1 MLDAITQAVVDVLD
15 AIWSGWMWVAAPLAA
30 AGVAL
35 AVVEH
40 FKRRGELQRRATPGA
55 QRKGPGEAGAAGNR
69 KIDGLV
75 SSLDGNLGERDEQ
88 AVKRLRGKLMR
99 AGYFDKSAIAR
110 FFAIRVAAALGFSV
124 AAFFAL
130 THFAPSL
137 SSFSLAQFVVGALGL
152 GYFAPL
158 LALDRLVGRRQAEYR
173 QGFPDVMDLMIVCV
187 QAGLSMEAGLAR
199 IASELKIGYPRLAA
213 NLHMATLEVRG
224 GKPLSKAIESMAQRL
239 GIEEAISFATLL
251 QQSEEI
257 GASLSQSLR
266 AYSDDMRNKRMMKA
280 EEKAHALPAKL
291 VIPLTVFIFPTLLVV
306 IALPGAIGVARTS
319 F

>member
-1 MLDAITQAVVDVLD
+1 MFEAISQAVVDVLSSV
-15 AIWSGWMWVAAPLAA
+15 WSGWMWVGAPLAA
-30 AGVAL
+30 AGVGL
-35 AVVEH
+35 FVVDH
-40 FKRRGELQRRATPGA
+40 LKRRAELQRRATPGA
-55 QRKGPGEAGAAGNR
+55 QRNTQGAAGEAGASR
-69 KIDGLV
+69 RIDGLV

-88 AVKRLRGKLMR
+88 AVKRLRAKLMR
-99 AGYFDKSAIAR
+99 AGFFEKSAISR
-110 FFAIRVAAALGFSV
+110 FFAIRVAAALAFAVV
-124 AAFFAL
+124 AYFAL
-130 THFAPSL
+130 AHVAPQASA
-137 SSFSLAQFVVGALGL
+137 FVQAQFAVGALGL

-158 LALDRLVGRRQAEYR
+158 IALDRLVARRQTEYR

-199 IASELKIGYPRLAA
+199 IASELRIGYPRLAA
-213 NLHMATLEVRG
+213 SLHMATLEVRG
-224 GKPLSKAIESMAQRL
+224 GKPLSKAIESMAHRL

-280 EEKAHALPAKL
+280 EEKAHALP
-291 VIPLTVFIFPTLLVV
+291 
-306 IALPGAIGVARTS
+306 GAIGVAHTS